1 MPQKGLSMRKI
12 REVLRLRY
20 DLGLLQHEIARS
32 CSISQPSV
40 NRYLQRAS
48 ACGLSWPLP
57 EDCDDRRLNQL
68 LFPAVPEGGSPA
80 ERKPP
85 VDFAEVHR
93 QLQSNKHVTLQLL
106 WEEYQQ
112 SQPAGYH
119 YSHFC
124 ELYRRWRQKLDV
136 VLRQDYRAGE

>member
-20 DLGLLQHEIARS
+20 DLGLLQHEIAHS

-57 EDCDDRRLNQL
+57 EDCDDRRL
-68 LFPAVPEGGSPA
+68 S
-80 ERKPP
+80 
-85 VDFAEVHR
+85 
-93 QLQSNKHVTLQLL
+93 
-106 WEEYQQ
+106 
-112 SQPAGYH
+112 
-119 YSHFC
+119 
-124 ELYRRWRQKLDV
+124 
-136 VLRQDYRAGE
+136 